1 MENRISKLKIDF
13 NNITSIRN
21 NVKSVFDILQ
31 LNPDLGDDFYRVLIN
46 WLDNNDIEVIED

>member
-1 MENRISKLKIDF
+1 
-13 NNITSIRN
+13 
-21 NVKSVFDILQ
+21 